1 MRIGYP
7 CSNLSI
13 DCSAARTFRLASY
26 TPEKLIA
33 TVEANLDCLELMLRW
48 NIAHGVRFFRISSDT
63 VPFASHPVMT
73 VDWRREFAG
82 RFAELGRLINDAGM
96 RINVH
101 PGQYNILNSPRPDV
115 VERTVNE
122 LVYHAEL
129 LDLFGIDHTHK
140 VQLHTGGVY
149 GDKPAAIQAFI
160 DRYPALP
167 EIVRKRLVIEN
178 DERQYTLADNLII
191 HQATGI
197 PLLFDVFHH
206 RLYNNGEPLEEAF
219 DRFIPTWEGHGR
231 PMMDYSTQ
239 HPEKQAGA
247 HTPSIDLDDFAG
259 VLNLLGNREV
269 DVMLEIKDKEASA
282 LKAMAL
288 LSQIA
293 PDRRPTVG
301 FAATAGDAPSAS

>member
-7 CSNLSI
+7 CSNLTTN
-13 DCSAARTFRLASY
+13 CSAARTFRLASY
-26 TPEKLIA
+26 SPEKLIV
-33 TVEANLDCLELMLRW
+33 TVEANLDCLELMIRW
-48 NIAHGVRFFRISSDT
+48 NIAHSVRFFRISSDT

-73 VDWRREFAG
+73 VDWQREFAG
-82 RFAELGRLINDAGM
+82 RFAALGRLINGAGM

-101 PGQYNILNSPRPDV
+101 PGQYNIINSPRPDV

-129 LDLFGIDHTHK
+129 LDLFGLDHTHK
-140 VQLHTGGVY
+140 VQIHTGGVY
-149 GDKPAAIQAFI
+149 GDKPSAIQAFI

-206 RLYNNGEPLEEAF
+206 RLYNNGESLEAAF
-219 DRFIPTWEGHGR
+219 DRVIPTWEGPGR

-259 VLNLLGNREV
+259 VLAALGDREV

-288 LSQIA
+288 VGQLF
-293 PDRRPTVG
+293 PDRAAAVG
-301 FAATAGDAPSAS
+301 LAATGGDAPSA